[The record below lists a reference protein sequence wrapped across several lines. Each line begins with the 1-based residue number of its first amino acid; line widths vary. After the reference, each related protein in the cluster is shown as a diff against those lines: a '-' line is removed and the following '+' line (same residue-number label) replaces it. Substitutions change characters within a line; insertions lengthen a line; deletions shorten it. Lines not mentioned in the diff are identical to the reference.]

1 MTKVQPNKHKRHW
14 NKVYSNKPQEKL
26 GWFETDL
33 NPALQLINKTGLDTT
48 ARILLVG
55 AGSTTLVDELIKVKY
70 SNIIATDISEIA
82 LSKLKQRVDNQFIE
96 LIIDD
101 LTNPIKLLG
110 IKPVDLWIDRAVL
123 HFFMDKKEQS
133 TYFDLLKSTVKVG
146 GFALLAQFSLEGA
159 DKCSGLPINRY
170 SKEML
175 QTKLGKKFSL
185 IDSFDYTYIM
195 PSSDTRPYIYTLFK
209 RN

>member
-1 MTKVQPNKHKRHW
+1 MAKAQPNKFKKHW

-33 NPALQLINKTGLDTT
+33 NPTLQLIDKTGLDTT

-55 AGSTTLVDELIKVKY
+55 AGNTTLVDELIKVKY

-82 LSKLKQRVDNQFIE
+82 LRKLKQRIKNQSIE

-101 LTNPIKLLG
+101 LTNPIKLLRVQ
-110 IKPVDLWIDRAVL
+110 PVDLWIDRAVL

-133 TYFDLLKSTVKVG
+133 TYFDLLKSKVKKG
-146 GFALLAQFSLEGA
+146 GFVLFAQFSLVGA
-159 DKCSGLPINRY
+159 DKCSGLPVYRY

-175 QTKLGKKFSL
+175 QIKLGNKFSL
-185 IDSFDYTYIM
+185 IDGFDYTYTM
-195 PSSDTRPYIYTLFK
+195 PSGDTRPYIYALFK